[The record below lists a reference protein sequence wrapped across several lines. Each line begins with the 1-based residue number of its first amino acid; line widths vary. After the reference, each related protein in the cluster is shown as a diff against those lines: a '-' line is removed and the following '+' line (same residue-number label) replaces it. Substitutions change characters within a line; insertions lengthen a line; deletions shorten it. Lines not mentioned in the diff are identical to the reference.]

1 MIEAVWLILQAL
13 LWPVVLIIAAIAA
26 AINFLLPWV
35 ALLAGAAVVLT
46 IIGLA
51 IGAFFSS
58 SIWGKLKIIAWII
71 GLSAMFAAPYFI
83 HNRGWDAFVALGLL
97 LAGFTYNQVREL

>member
-13 LWPVVLIIAAIAA
+13 FWPVVLIISAIAA
-26 AINFLLPWV
+26 VINVLLPWV
-35 ALLAGAAVVLT
+35 ALLAGAAVALT
-46 IIGLA
+46 IVGLA

-71 GLSAMFAAPYFI
+71 GLSAMFAAPYVI

-97 LAGFTYNQVREL
+97 VAGFTYNQVREL

>member
-1 MIEAVWLILQAL
+1 MIEAVWFVLQTL

-26 AINFLLPWV
+26 AINFLLPWA
-35 ALLAGAAVVLT
+35 ALLAGAAVALA

-71 GLSAMFAAPYFI
+71 ALSAMFAAPYVI

-97 LAGFTYNQVREL
+97 LVGFTYNQVREL